1 MKRLAE
7 LKKYPYH
14 KPIIA
19 HLNETSTLNRGL
31 ERQTGRLHTCTYPP
45 DTKSINYSSLFKI
58 IIF

>member
-14 KPIIA
+14 KPVIA
-19 HLNETSTLNRGL
+19 HLNEISTLNRGI
-31 ERQTGRLHTCTYPP
+31 ERQTSGQHICTCPP
-45 DTKSINYSSLFKI
+45 DTESIHYSSLFKI